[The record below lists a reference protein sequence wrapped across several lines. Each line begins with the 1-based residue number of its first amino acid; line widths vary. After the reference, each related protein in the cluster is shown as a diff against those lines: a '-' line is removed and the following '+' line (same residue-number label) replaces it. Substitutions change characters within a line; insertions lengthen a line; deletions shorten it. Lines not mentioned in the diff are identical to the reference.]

1 MEQEQKISG
10 MRKYCLNCPHYKTI
24 LWYDEYNDRFA
35 KAHKDDD
42 FICATLQYFFC
53 CEHYP
58 SSLLSHKDSKRGGC
72 FGSVIF
78 CVTGKELYKEHFDKD
93 KKDTKSYQE
102 REKFF
107 DTHDCPLS
115 DDDENCICSLERF
128 TEKLRMS
135 CKKVC
140 LK

>member
-1 MEQEQKISG
+1 MEQEEKISG

-24 LWYDEYNDRFA
+24 LWYDEYNNEFA
-35 KAHKDDD
+35 KVHKDDD
-42 FICATLQYFFC
+42 FICATLQCFFC

-58 SSLLSHKDSKRGGC
+58 SNLISCGNSKHEGY

-78 CVTGKELYKEHFDKD
+78 CVTGKEFYKECFNKD
-93 KKDTKSYQE
+93 KKDTKSYHE

-115 DDDENCICSLERF
+115 DDDDRCTYFVERSMA
-128 TEKLRMS
+128 KWN
-135 CKKVC
+135 KK
-140 LK
+140 K